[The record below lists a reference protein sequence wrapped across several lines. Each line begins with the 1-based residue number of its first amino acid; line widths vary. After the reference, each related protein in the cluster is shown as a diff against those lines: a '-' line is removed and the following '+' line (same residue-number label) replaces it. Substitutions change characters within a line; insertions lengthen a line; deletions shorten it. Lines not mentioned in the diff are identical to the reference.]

1 MNRRAF
7 IGTLAGGLFAAPL
20 AAGAQQAG
28 KVYRIG
34 FLGPASAS
42 GQVNRVE
49 ALRTGLLELG
59 YVEGKNVVIEY
70 RWAEEKYDRLPNL
83 AAELVGLKVDVLVTA
98 GTPGTLAAKQTT
110 TTIPIVMA
118 ITGDAVATG
127 LVASL
132 ARPGGNVTGSTV
144 FGPEHNVKR
153 LELLKA
159 VMSRLT
165 RVAFL
170 FNPDNPSSATEK
182 RELGRAA
189 RSKKLEISYF
199 EARKAAEFDAAFTS
213 IAKGHAGAVVVT
225 DDGMLN
231 VNSGRIAEI
240 AEQKR
245 LSSAGNTDLADAGG
259 LIGFG
264 VNVPAMFRHA
274 AYFVDKILKG
284 AKPGDL
290 PVERAT
296 KFDLVINLKTAEA
309 LGLTIPPSLLQ
320 RADQVIE

>member
-1 MNRRAF
+1 MARRTF
-7 IGTLAGGLFAAPL
+7 IGTLAGLIAAPL
-20 AAGAQQAG
+20 AAEAQQTT

-34 FLGPASAS
+34 FLGPSSAS

-70 RWAEEKYDRLPNL
+70 QWAEEKYDRLPNL

-132 ARPGGNVTGSTV
+132 AQPGGNVTGSTV

-159 VMSRLT
+159 VMPRLT

-170 FNPDNPSSATEK
+170 FNPDNPSSVTEN
-182 RELGRAA
+182 REIERAA

-199 EARKAAEFDAAFTS
+199 EARKSAEFDVAFTS
-213 IAKGHAGAVVVT
+213 MAKRHTGGVVVT
-225 DDGMLN
+225 DDGMLKA
-231 VNSGRIAEI
+231 NSGRIAEI

-245 LSSAGNTDLADAGG
+245 LPSAGNTDLAEAGG

-264 VNVPAMFRHA
+264 VNVPAMFHHA

-284 AKPGDL
+284 AKPGNL

-296 KFDLVINLKTAEA
+296 KFDLVINLKTAKT
-309 LGLTIPPSLLQ
+309 LGPTIPQ
-320 RADQVIE
+320 

>member
-1 MNRRAF
+1 
-7 IGTLAGGLFAAPL
+7 
-20 AAGAQQAG
+20 
-28 KVYRIG
+28 
-34 FLGPASAS
+34 
-42 GQVNRVE
+42 VNRVE

-132 ARPGGNVTGSTV
+132 AQPGGNVTGSTV

-159 VMSRLT
+159 VMPRLT

-170 FNPDNPSSATEK
+170 FNP
-182 RELGRAA
+182 
-189 RSKKLEISYF
+189 
-199 EARKAAEFDAAFTS
+199 
-213 IAKGHAGAVVVT
+213 
-225 DDGMLN
+225 
-231 VNSGRIAEI
+231 
-240 AEQKR
+240 
-245 LSSAGNTDLADAGG
+245 
-259 LIGFG
+259 
-264 VNVPAMFRHA
+264 
-274 AYFVDKILKG
+274 
-284 AKPGDL
+284 
-290 PVERAT
+290 
-296 KFDLVINLKTAEA
+296 
-309 LGLTIPPSLLQ
+309 TIPRL
-320 RADQVIE
+320 